1 MKKNKGFQIKV
12 QWDRLGE
19 DVEIFSLATEEEESA
34 FVLGIEK
41 GNGWDA
47 PTWEYLNNNKEEQK

>member
-19 DVEIFSLATEEEESA
+19 AVEIFSFATEEEESA
-34 FVLGIEK
+34 FVLGVLE
-41 GNGWDA
+41 GNGWDD
-47 PTWEYLNNNKEEQK
+47 PTWEYLNNNKEEK

>member
-19 DVEIFSLATEEEESA
+19 DVEIFSFATEEEESA

-47 PTWEYLNNNKEEQK
+47 PTWEYLNNNEEEK